1 MKLLQNRPYIGFV
14 LPGFVLYTAFM
25 IVPLLVAIYYSFF
38 DWSGLGPMT
47 FVGIDNYRTL
57 FTNPRLS
64 SVFWNALGNNAKM
77 VLAVLCIIMPIQLL
91 IAYSIDIKV
100 RGYRAFQLIVFLPYV
115 ISPTIIGFFA
125 LLVFDPNLGILNTI
139 FDALNLE
146 QFRSAWFGNP
156 DIAFPL
162 MVGVIAWQGIGA
174 GMLIFLANLKEI
186 PREIIEASIIDG
198 ASRWRRFIH
207 IVVPSL
213 LPSFTNNIVL
223 GTIWAMVQFDIPYI
237 VGGSQ
242 GGVDNSVDFMNLFF
256 YRFAFG
262 GAYFGETS
270 MGFGATISVVLFFII
285 LLVAVG
291 QIAFLRRYENR

>member
-270 MGFGATISVVLFFII
+270 MGFRATISVVLFFII

>member
-1 MKLLQNRPYIGFV
+1 VKLLQNRPYIGFV

>member
-139 FDALNLE
+139 FDALHLE

>member
-174 GMLIFLANLKEI
+174 GMLL
-186 PREIIEASIIDG
+186 
-198 ASRWRRFIH
+198 
-207 IVVPSL
+207 
-213 LPSFTNNIVL
+213 
-223 GTIWAMVQFDIPYI
+223 
-237 VGGSQ
+237 
-242 GGVDNSVDFMNLFF
+242 
-256 YRFAFG
+256 
-262 GAYFGETS
+262 
-270 MGFGATISVVLFFII
+270 
-285 LLVAVG
+285 
-291 QIAFLRRYENR
+291 